1 MYILDAEN
9 LKMLNSLIS
18 QLRNL
23 VGFPVENQKAAD
35 IIKYKIDNITMT
47 LQPAKMAGKGSPEN
61 PVILGL
67 SLEGKLEKLNDEF
80 REGLDYQNT
89 TDEIVSEIITAFTK

>member
-23 VGFPVENQKAAD
+23 VGFPVENQKTAD

-47 LQPAKMAGKGSPEN
+47 LQPLKIAGKGSPEN
-61 PVILGL
+61 PVMLGL
-67 SLEGKLEKLNDEF
+67 SLEDKLEKLSTEF

-89 TDEIVSEIITAFTK
+89 TDEIVSEITTAFIK